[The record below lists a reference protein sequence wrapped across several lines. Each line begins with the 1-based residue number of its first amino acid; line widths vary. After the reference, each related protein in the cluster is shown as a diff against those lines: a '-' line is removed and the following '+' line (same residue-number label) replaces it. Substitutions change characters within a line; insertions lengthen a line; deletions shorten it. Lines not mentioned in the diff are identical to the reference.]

1 MYIAK
6 IEFYKN
12 KQNMDE
18 LEKDSV
24 MMSTADPWLPA
35 PGASSGMPSEDVIV
49 STLLLLVGLLLL
61 VQVEVKK
68 RIMLCP
74 QKQGETMK
82 QQHELMKLLVECH
95 RSPPSKTNTTI
106 QWKSA

>member
-1 MYIAK
+1 
-6 IEFYKN
+6 
-12 KQNMDE
+12 MDE

-49 STLLLLVGLLLL
+49 TTLLVLVGLLLL

-74 QKQGETMK
+74 LFQKQGET
-82 QQHELMKLLVECH
+82 
-95 RSPPSKTNTTI
+95 KTNTTI